1 MLAFLYTCYLRRAG
15 HALVVV
21 LLLLAALPSQAQAP
35 DTVRVTGA
43 EQLIREALQVYHDPS
58 ASLQP
63 EQVQTSRFAPNDTNA
78 VLQPGKTVHWVR
90 VVLQNTSDREQERL
104 LYAGDWSHL
113 ELYEHN
119 ANSDRYTLKRTG
131 QLLPIADR
139 DVASYKP
146 YVRLQL
152 APNSATLVYLRLQGD
167 INLYK
172 PQALR
177 VQLLLPEKVE
187 AANRNRL
194 FVQGIFIGIIL
205 VMTLYN
211 LVLFASVRD
220 RSYLYYVLA
229 LLGTGLYF
237 MFYHGFAI
245 ELLWPNAPYWNA
257 HSFPFI
263 VTFNGLFRVLFTRHY
278 LNTQRTMP
286 MWDRVLTLLAMLYIL
301 PVGMGLLSYF
311 TPLDLLQACVSFIGI
326 IGGLVLVAMLLAGI
340 SSLRQGYRPA
350 LYFLIANVFFVVGA
364 LLFILKE
371 NHLLPDNIVTVYA
384 AQVGMV
390 AQVVLFSLGLA
401 YRLNTVTSELNAKVL
416 EKARLEREKETER
429 KLLIE
434 QQKNELEVTVANR
447 TAALRHRTQELKDTV
462 RKLKSSELKLRRLNH
477 FKDRFFSI
485 ISHDIRTPLATL
497 ESFLNILVNF
507 SDRLKPDQM
516 QKLATHTQLSVRNL
530 QALLENLLQ
539 WSTAQTASGH
549 HVRFEPEALPL
560 ADLVNRNVALL
571 KDTADTKNISWQIHV
586 SPGLQVRAD
595 AHMLDFVIR
604 NLLHN
609 AIKFSYPG
617 GLIKI
622 DAAENPD
629 KMATISVTDQGTG
642 ISPDLLAT
650 LFKLEM
656 PAMAAK
662 GTVNEKGTGLGLLLC
677 RDFVERHG
685 GTIQVET
692 ALGQGSRFYF
702 TVPLALPEQAADK
715 QLQLENEIC

>member
-1 MLAFLYTCYLRRAG
+1 MLALCYTCCSRRLFRVL
-15 HALVVV
+15 AL
-21 LLLLAALPSQAQAP
+21 LPFLLAALQARAQAP
-35 DTVRVTGA
+35 DTVDVTVS
-43 EQLIREALQVYHDPS
+43 EQLVANALQVYHDPS
-58 ASLQP
+58 AKLTID
-63 EQVQTSRFAPNDTNA
+63 QVQNHRFSPNDTDA

-90 VVLQNTSDREQERL
+90 VVLRNPTNREQTRL
-104 LYAGDWSHL
+104 LYAGDWSHV
-113 ELYEHN
+113 ELFQLKETGH
-119 ANSDRYTLKRTG
+119 TLKRTG
-131 QLLPIADR
+131 QLLPINER
-139 DVASYKP
+139 NVPSYKP
-146 YVRLQL
+146 YIRLEL
-152 APNSATLVYLRLQGD
+152 LPNSTTILYLRLQGD

-177 VQLLLPEKVE
+177 VQLLHPEQVS
-187 AANRNRL
+187 AANHDRL

-205 VMTLYN
+205 VMALYN
-211 LVLFASVRD
+211 LVLFASVHD

-245 ELLWPNAPYWNA
+245 ELLWPNAPLWNA

-286 MWDRVLTLLAMLYIL
+286 LWDKMLMLLALLYIL

-311 TPLDLLQACVSFIGI
+311 TPLDLLQACVSLIGI
-326 IGGLVLVAMLLAGI
+326 IGGLVLVAMVLTSI
-340 SSLRQGYRPA
+340 QSLRQGYRPA

-371 NHLLPDNIVTVYA
+371 NHLVPDTLVTMYA

-416 EKARLEREKETER
+416 EKERLEREKETER

-462 RKLKSSELKLRRLNH
+462 RKLKASENKLRRLNF

-507 SDRLKPDQM
+507 SDKMKPDQM
-516 QKLATHTQLSVRNL
+516 QKLATHTQVSVRNL

-549 HVRFEPEALPL
+549 HVRFEPEVLAL
-560 ADLVNRNVALL
+560 AELVNRNVNLL
-571 KDTADTKNISWQIHV
+571 KDTADTKQIAWQIEV
-586 SPGLQVRAD
+586 PSGLQVRAD
-595 AHMLDFVIR
+595 AHMLDFVVR

-609 AIKFSYPG
+609 AIKFSYSG
-617 GLIKI
+617 GLIRV
-622 DAAENPD
+622 AVEEAPGN
-629 KMATISVTDQGTG
+629 MAMIAVTDQGTG
-642 ISPDLLAT
+642 ISPDVLAT
-650 LFKLEM
+650 LFKMET
-656 PAMAAK
+656 PAIATK
-662 GTVNEKGTGLGLLLC
+662 GTENEKGTGLGLLLC

-685 GTIQVET
+685 GKIQVET
-692 ALGQGSRFYF
+692 ALGQGSKFYF
-702 TVPLALPEQAADK
+702 TVPLAIPEQAADK
-715 QLQLENEIC
+715 SLLMEGEIC

>member
-1 MLAFLYTCYLRRAG
+1 MLAPCYTCCLRR
-15 HALVVV
+15 LFRV
-21 LLLLAALPSQAQAP
+21 LACLPFLLAALQARAQAP
-35 DTVRVTGA
+35 DTVDVTA
-43 EQLIREALQVYHDPS
+43 SEQRIAEALQVYHDPS
-58 ASLQP
+58 AALIAD
-63 EQVQTSRFAPNDTNA
+63 QVLMQRFTLNDPDA
-78 VLQPGKTVHWVR
+78 ELQPGKTVHWVR
-90 VVLQNTSDREQERL
+90 VVLRNPSDREQTRL
-104 LYAGDWSHL
+104 LFTGDWSHI
-113 ELYEHN
+113 ELYQQN
-119 ANSDRYTLKRTG
+119 KTGYTLKRTG
-131 QLLPIADR
+131 QLLPIGER
-139 DVASYKP
+139 DVPSHKP
-146 YVRLQL
+146 YIRLEL
-152 APNSATLVYLRLQGD
+152 LPNSTTTLYLRLQGD

-172 PQALR
+172 PQALQ
-177 VQLLLPEKVE
+177 VQLLLPEQVS
-187 AANRNRL
+187 AANSDRL
-194 FVQGIFIGIIL
+194 FGQGIFIGIIL

-245 ELLWPNAPYWNA
+245 ELLWPNSPLWNA

-286 MWDRVLTLLAMLYIL
+286 VWDKMLTLLALLYIL

-311 TPLDLLQACVSFIGI
+311 TPLDLLQACVSLIGI
-326 IGGLVLVAMLLAGI
+326 IGGLVLVAMVLTSIQA
-340 SSLRQGYRPA
+340 LRQGYRPA
-350 LYFLIANVFFVVGA
+350 LYFLIANVSFVIGA

-371 NHLLPDNIVTVYA
+371 NHLVPDNMVTLYA
-384 AQVGMV
+384 AQVGIV

-416 EKARLEREKETER
+416 EKERLEREKETER

-434 QQKNELEVTVANR
+434 QQKNELEVMVANR

-462 RKLKSSELKLRRLNH
+462 RKLKASEHKLRRLNY

-507 SDRLKPDQM
+507 SDKMKPDQM
-516 QKLATHTQLSVRNL
+516 QKLATHTQVSVRNL

-549 HVRFEPEALPL
+549 HVRFEPEVLQL
-560 ADLVNRNVALL
+560 AELVDRNVALL
-571 KDTADTKNISWQIHV
+571 KDTADTKQIEWQLQV
-586 SPGLQVRAD
+586 PPALQVRAD
-595 AHMLDFVIR
+595 AHMLDFVVR

-617 GLIKI
+617 GLIKV
-622 DAAENPD
+622 AAEDGPGN
-629 KMATISVTDQGTG
+629 MATIAVTDQGTG
-642 ISPDLLAT
+642 ISPDVLAT
-650 LFKLEM
+650 LFKLET
-656 PAMAAK
+656 PPMATK
-662 GTVNEKGTGLGLLLC
+662 GTINEKGTGLGLLLC

-685 GTIQVET
+685 GEIQVET
-692 ALGQGSRFYF
+692 VLGQGSRFYF
-702 TVPLALPEQAADK
+702 TVPVSIPEQLADK
-715 QLQLENEIC
+715 PQQLLEGEIC

>member
-1 MLAFLYTCYLRRAG
+1 MLLFVLIALQTRAQ
-15 HALVVV
+15 V
-21 LLLLAALPSQAQAP
+21 PSTVEVTATQQAI
-35 DTVRVTGA
+35 T
-43 EQLIREALQVYHDPS
+43 EALQVYHDPS
-58 ASLQP
+58 ATLLL
-63 EQVQTSRFAPNDTNA
+63 EQIRTARFSANSISD

-90 VVLQNTSDREQERL
+90 VVLRNPTHREKTRL
-104 LYAGDWSHL
+104 LYAGDWSNI
-113 ELYEHN
+113 ELYQFSE
-119 ANSDRYTLKRTG
+119 SGYTLKRSG
-131 QLLPIADR
+131 QLLPIRER
-139 DVASYKP
+139 DVPGYKP
-146 YVRLQL
+146 YIRLAL
-152 APNSATLVYLRLQGD
+152 LPNSTTTLYLRLQGD

-177 VQLLLPEKVE
+177 VQLLMPEQVE
-187 AANRNRL
+187 AANRDRL
-194 FVQGIFIGIIL
+194 FGQGIFIGIIL

-220 RSYLYYVLA
+220 RSYLYYVMA

-237 MFYHGFAI
+237 MFFHGFAI
-245 ELLWPNAPYWNA
+245 ELLWPNAPIWNA

-286 MWDRVLTLLAMLYIL
+286 LWDKALMLLALLYIL

-311 TPLDLLQACVSFIGI
+311 TPLDLLQACVSLIGL
-326 IGGLVLVAMLLAGI
+326 IGGLVLVAMILTGI
-340 SSLRQGYRPA
+340 NSLRQGYKPA
-350 LYFLIANVFFVVGA
+350 RYFLIANVFFVVGA

-371 NHLLPDNIVTVYA
+371 NHLLPDNLVTVYA

-401 YRLNTVTSELNAKVL
+401 YRLNTVTGELNAKVL
-416 EKARLEREKETER
+416 EKERLEREKETER

-434 QQKNELEVTVANR
+434 QQKNELEVMVTNR

-462 RKLKSSELKLRRLNH
+462 RKLKASEHKLRRLNF

-497 ESFLNILVNF
+497 ESFLNILLNF
-507 SDRLKPDQM
+507 SDKMKPDQM

-539 WSTAQTASGH
+539 WSSAQTASGH
-549 HVRFEPEALPL
+549 HVRFEPEVLPL
-560 ADLVNRNVALL
+560 AELVNRNVALL
-571 KDTADTKNISWQIHV
+571 KDTADTKQIAWQV
-586 SPGLQVRAD
+586 QVPSALQVRAD
-595 AHMLDFVIR
+595 AHMLDFVVR

-622 DAAENPD
+622 AAEAGPGH
-629 KMATISVTDQGTG
+629 MVTVAVADQGTG
-642 ISPDLLAT
+642 ISADILAT
-650 LFKLEM
+650 LFKLET
-656 PAMAAK
+656 PAMATK

-677 RDFVERHG
+677 RDFVERHEG
-685 GTIQVET
+685 KIQVDT
-692 ALGQGSRFYF
+692 TMGQGSRFYF
-702 TVPLALPEQAADK
+702 TVPMAIPEQAADK
-715 QLQLENEIC
+715 QTLLEGEIC

>member
-1 MLAFLYTCYLRRAG
+1 MFAPSYTCCLRRFFRVL
-15 HALVVV
+15 AL
-21 LLLLAALPSQAQAP
+21 LPFLLAVLQARAQAP
-35 DTVRVTGA
+35 DTVDVTA
-43 EQLIREALQVYHDPS
+43 SEQRIAEALQVYHDPS
-58 ASLQP
+58 ATLTLD
-63 EQVQTSRFAPNDTNA
+63 QVQTHRFTPNSIGT

-90 VVLQNTSDREQERL
+90 VVLRNPSDREQMRL
-104 LYAGDWSHL
+104 LYAGDWSHI
-113 ELYEHN
+113 ELFQQTG
-119 ANSDRYTLKRTG
+119 AGYTLKHTG
-131 QLLPIADR
+131 RLLPIGER
-139 DVASYKP
+139 DVPSYKS
-146 YVRLQL
+146 YIRLEL
-152 APNSATLVYLRLQGD
+152 LPNSTTTLYLRLQSD
-167 INLYK
+167 IDLYK
-172 PQALR
+172 PQGLQ
-177 VQLLLPEKVE
+177 VQLLLPEQVS
-187 AANRNRL
+187 AANSDRL
-194 FVQGIFIGIIL
+194 FGQGLFIGIIL

-237 MFYHGFAI
+237 MFYHGFAL
-245 ELLWPNAPYWNA
+245 ELLWPNSPLWNA

-286 MWDRVLTLLAMLYIL
+286 VWDKMLTLLALLYIL

-311 TPLDLLQACVSFIGI
+311 TPLDLLQACVSLIGI
-326 IGGLVLVAMLLAGI
+326 IGGLVLLAMVLTSI
-340 SSLRQGYRPA
+340 QSLRQGYRPA

-371 NHLLPDNIVTVYA
+371 NHLVPDNLVTVYA
-384 AQVGMV
+384 AQVGVV

-416 EKARLEREKETER
+416 EKERLEREKETER

-434 QQKNELEVTVANR
+434 QQKNELEVMVTNR

-462 RKLKSSELKLRRLNH
+462 RKLKASEHKLRRLNY

-507 SDRLKPDQM
+507 SDKMKPDQM
-516 QKLATHTQLSVRNL
+516 QKLATHTQVSVRNL

-549 HVRFEPEALPL
+549 HVRFEPEVLSL
-560 ADLVNRNVALL
+560 TELVNRNVALL
-571 KDTADTKNISWQIHV
+571 KDTADTKQISWQMQV
-586 SPGLQVRAD
+586 PPALQVRAD
-595 AHMLDFVIR
+595 AHMLDFVVR

-617 GLIKI
+617 GLIQI
-622 DAAENPD
+622 ATEESSGN
-629 KMATISVTDQGTG
+629 MATIAVTDQGTG
-642 ISPDLLAT
+642 VSPDVLAT
-650 LFKLEM
+650 LFKLET
-656 PAMAAK
+656 PAMATK
-662 GTVNEKGTGLGLLLC
+662 GTINEKGTGLGLLLC

-692 ALGQGSRFYF
+692 ALGKGSRFYF
-702 TVPLALPEQAADK
+702 TVPLVIPEQATDK
-715 QLQLENEIC
+715 QLQLEGEIC

>member
-1 MLAFLYTCYLRRAG
+1 MRHLLKVLA
-15 HALVVV
+15 
-21 LLLLAALPSQAQAP
+21 LLLFLSVALHARAQAP
-35 DTVRVTGA
+35 NTVDVTA
-43 EQLIREALQVYHDPS
+43 SEQVVADALQVYHDPS
-58 ASLQP
+58 ARLNVD
-63 EQVQTSRFAPNDTNA
+63 QVQSRSFAPNNPDA
-78 VLQPGKTVHWVR
+78 VLEPGKTVHWVR
-90 VVLQNTSDREQERL
+90 VVLRNPTNRELTRL
-104 LYAGDWSHL
+104 LYAGDWSLL
-113 ELYEHN
+113 ELYQQNET
-119 ANSDRYTLKRTG
+119 SYTLKRTG
-131 QLLPIADR
+131 QLLPIEAR
-139 DVASYKP
+139 DVPSYKP
-146 YVRLQL
+146 YIRLEL
-152 APNSATLVYLRLQGD
+152 LPNSTTTLYLRLQGD

-177 VQLLLPEKVE
+177 LQLLTTDKVE
-187 AANRNRL
+187 AANRSRL

-211 LVLFASVRD
+211 LVLFTSVRD

-245 ELLWPNAPYWNA
+245 ELLWPNAPLWNA

-286 MWDRVLTLLAMLYIL
+286 LWDKALTLLALLYIL
-301 PVGMGLLSYF
+301 PVGMGLLSYL
-311 TPLDLLQACVSFIGI
+311 TPLDLLQACVSLIGI
-326 IGGLVLVAMLLAGI
+326 IGGLVLVAMVLTSI
-340 SSLRQGYRPA
+340 QSLRQGYRPA
-350 LYFLIANVFFVVGA
+350 LYFLIANIFFVVGA

-371 NHLLPDNIVTVYA
+371 NHLVPDTLVTVYA

-416 EKARLEREKETER
+416 EKERLEREKETER

-434 QQKNELEVTVANR
+434 QQKNELEVMVANR

-462 RKLKSSELKLRRLNH
+462 RKLKASEHKLLRLNY

-507 SDRLKPDQM
+507 SDKMKPDQM
-516 QKLATHTQLSVRNL
+516 QKLATHTQVSVRNL

-549 HVRFEPEALPL
+549 HVRFEPEVL
-560 ADLVNRNVALL
+560 AVEELVNRNVTLL
-571 KDTADTKNISWQIHV
+571 RDTADTKQINWRV
-586 SPGLQVRAD
+586 QVPAALQVRAD

-617 GLIKI
+617 GLIQVS
-622 DAAENPD
+622 AAEGPGN
-629 KMATISVTDQGTG
+629 MATIAVTDQGTG
-642 ISPDLLAT
+642 ISPDVLAT
-650 LFKLEM
+650 LFKQET
-656 PAMAAK
+656 PAMATK

-685 GTIQVET
+685 GKIQVET
-692 ALGQGSRFYF
+692 ELGQGSRFYF
-702 TVPLALPEQAADK
+702 TVPLVIPEQSTDK
-715 QLQLENEIC
+715 QLQLEGEIC

>member
-1 MLAFLYTCYLRRAG
+1 MLALRYTCCLRRLFRVL
-15 HALVVV
+15 AL
-21 LLLLAALPSQAQAP
+21 LPLLLAALWTHAQAP
-35 DTVRVTGA
+35 DTVQVGA
-43 EQLIREALQVYHDPS
+43 TEQRIAEALQVYHDPS
-58 ASLQP
+58 AALTID
-63 EQVQTSRFAPNDTNA
+63 EVQTRRFAPNNTEA

-90 VVLQNTSDREQERL
+90 VVLRNAGNREQVRL
-104 LYAGDWSHL
+104 LYAGDWSHIAVYQQSETGYIL
-113 ELYEHN
+113 QQ
-119 ANSDRYTLKRTG
+119 TG
-131 QLLPIADR
+131 QLLPIGER
-139 DVASYKP
+139 DIPSYKS
-146 YVRLQL
+146 YIRLEL
-152 APNSATLVYLRLQGD
+152 PAHSATTLYLRLQGD
-167 INLYK
+167 ISLYK
-172 PQALR
+172 PQA
-177 VQLLLPEKVE
+177 VQMQLLLAEQVS
-187 AANRNRL
+187 ATNSDRL
-194 FVQGIFIGIIL
+194 FGQGIFIGIIL

-237 MFYHGFAI
+237 MFYHGFAL
-245 ELLWPNAPYWNA
+245 ELLWPNAPLWNA

-286 MWDRVLTLLAMLYIL
+286 VWDKALTLLALLYIL
-301 PVGMGLLSYF
+301 PVGMGLLSYL
-311 TPLDLLQACVSFIGI
+311 TPLDLLQACVSLIGI
-326 IGGLVLVAMLLAGI
+326 IGGLVLVAMVLTSIQSLL
-340 SSLRQGYRPA
+340 QGYRPA

-371 NHLLPDNIVTVYA
+371 NHLVPNNLVTIYA
-384 AQVGMV
+384 AQVGVV

-401 YRLNTVTSELNAKVL
+401 YRLNTVTSELNARVL

-434 QQKNELEVTVANR
+434 QQKNELEVMVANR

-462 RKLKSSELKLRRLNH
+462 RKLKASEHKLRRLNY

-507 SDRLKPDQM
+507 SDKMKPDQM
-516 QKLATHTQLSVRNL
+516 QKLATHTQVSVRNL

-549 HVRFEPEALPL
+549 HVRFEPEVLQL
-560 ADLVNRNVALL
+560 AELVNRNVGLL
-571 KDTADTKNISWQIHV
+571 KDTADTKQIAWEV
-586 SPGLQVRAD
+586 QVPPALQVRAD
-595 AHMLDFVIR
+595 AHMLDFVVR

-622 DAAENPD
+622 NAEAGPMH
-629 KMATISVTDQGTG
+629 MATIAVTDQGTG
-642 ISPDLLAT
+642 ISPDVLAT
-650 LFKLEM
+650 LFKLET
-656 PAMAAK
+656 PAMATK
-662 GTVNEKGTGLGLLLC
+662 GTINEKGTGLGLLLC

-685 GTIQVET
+685 GKVQVET
-692 ALGQGSRFYF
+692 ELGKGSRFYF
-702 TVPLALPEQAADK
+702 TVPMAIPEPVVNK
-715 QLQLENEIC
+715 PQLLEGEIC

>member
-1 MLAFLYTCYLRRAG
+1 MRRLSRVIA
-15 HALVVV
+15 V
-21 LLLLAALPSQAQAP
+21 LLFLMATGQAHAQAP
-35 DTVRVTGA
+35 DTVDVITS
-43 EQLIREALQVYHDPS
+43 EQHIAEALQVYHDPS
-58 ASLQP
+58 ATLTV
-63 EQVQTSRFAPNDTNA
+63 EKVQAQAFAPNDTDA

-90 VVLQNTSDREQERL
+90 VVLRNSTDREQTRL

-113 ELYEHN
+113 ELYQLNE
-119 ANSDRYTLKRTG
+119 AGYTLKRTG
-131 QLLPIADR
+131 QLLPIGER
-139 DVASYKP
+139 DVPSYKP
-146 YVRLQL
+146 YIRLEL
-152 APNSATLVYLRLQGD
+152 LPNSATTLYLRLQGD

-172 PQALR
+172 PQALQVR
-177 VQLLLPEKVE
+177 LLTTEQVS
-187 AANRNRL
+187 AANSDRL
-194 FVQGIFIGIIL
+194 FGQGIFIGIIL

-245 ELLWPNAPYWNA
+245 ELLWPNAPLWNA

-286 MWDRVLTLLAMLYIL
+286 LWDKMLTLLALLYIL
-301 PVGMGLLSYF
+301 PVGMGLLSYL
-311 TPLDLLQACVSFIGI
+311 TPLDLLQACVSLIGI
-326 IGGLVLVAMLLAGI
+326 IGGLVLVAMVLTSI
-340 SSLRQGYRPA
+340 QSLHQGYRPA

-371 NHLLPDNIVTVYA
+371 NHLVPDTLVTMYA

-416 EKARLEREKETER
+416 EKERLEREKETER

-434 QQKNELEVTVANR
+434 QQKNELEVMVANR

-462 RKLKSSELKLRRLNH
+462 RKLKASEHKLRRLNY

-507 SDRLKPDQM
+507 SDKMKPDQM
-516 QKLATHTQLSVRNL
+516 QKLATHTQVSVRNL

-549 HVRFEPEALPL
+549 HVRFEPEVLPL
-560 ADLVNRNVALL
+560 AELVNRNVALL
-571 KDTADTKNISWQIHV
+571 KDTADTKQISWQV
-586 SPGLQVRAD
+586 QVPPALQVRAD
-595 AHMLDFVIR
+595 AHMLDFVVR

-617 GLIKI
+617 GLIQI
-622 DAAENPD
+622 TAEGSAGN
-629 KMATISVTDQGTG
+629 MATIAVTDQGTG
-642 ISPDLLAT
+642 VSPDVLAT
-650 LFKLEM
+650 LFKLET
-656 PAMAAK
+656 PTMATK
-662 GTVNEKGTGLGLLLC
+662 GTENEKGTGLGLLLC

-685 GTIQVET
+685 GKIQVET
-692 ALGQGSRFYF
+692 AVGQGSKFYF
-702 TVPLALPEQAADK
+702 TVPLAIPEQATDK
-715 QLQLENEIC
+715 QVQLESEIC

>member
-1 MLAFLYTCYLRRAG
+1 MLAPCYTCCSCRLFR
-15 HALVVV
+15 
-21 LLLLAALPSQAQAP
+21 LLALLSFLLVALQTRGQAP
-35 DTVRVTGA
+35 DTVDVSA
-43 EQLIREALQVYHDPS
+43 SEQRIAEALQVYHDPS
-58 ASLQP
+58 AALTVD
-63 EQVQTSRFAPNDTNA
+63 QVQTHQFISNKTNA
-78 VLQPGKTVHWVR
+78 VLQSGKTVHWVR
-90 VVLQNTSDREQERL
+90 LVLRNPGNREQTRL

-113 ELYEHN
+113 ELYQQNETG
-119 ANSDRYTLKRTG
+119 YTLKRTG
-131 QLLPIADR
+131 QLLPIGER
-139 DVASYKP
+139 DVPAHKP
-146 YVRLQL
+146 YIRLEL
-152 APNSATLVYLRLQGD
+152 LPKSTTTLYLRLQGD
-167 INLYK
+167 IDLYK
-172 PQALR
+172 PQALQL
-177 VQLLLPEKVE
+177 QLLPPEQVS
-187 AANRNRL
+187 ATNSDRL
-194 FVQGIFIGIIL
+194 FGQGIFIGIIL

-245 ELLWPNAPYWNA
+245 ELLWPNSPLWNA

-286 MWDRVLTLLAMLYIL
+286 VWDKALTLLALLYML
-301 PVGMGLLSYF
+301 PVGMGLLSYL
-311 TPLDLLQACVSFIGI
+311 TPLDLLQACVSLIGI
-326 IGGLVLVAMLLAGI
+326 IGGLVLVAMVLTSI
-340 SSLRQGYRPA
+340 QSLRQGYRPA

-371 NHLLPDNIVTVYA
+371 NHLVPDNIVTVYA

-401 YRLNTVTSELNAKVL
+401 YRLNTVTSELNARVL
-416 EKARLEREKETER
+416 EKERLEREKETER

-434 QQKNELEVTVANR
+434 QQKNELEVMVANR

-462 RKLKSSELKLRRLNH
+462 RKLKASEHKLRRLNY

-507 SDRLKPDQM
+507 SDKMKPDQM
-516 QKLATHTQLSVRNL
+516 QKLATHTQVSVRNL

-549 HVRFEPEALPL
+549 HVRFEPEVLTL
-560 ADLVNRNVALL
+560 EELVNRNVALL
-571 KDTADTKNISWQIHV
+571 SDTADTKQITWQV
-586 SPGLQVRAD
+586 QVAPTLQVRAD
-595 AHMLDFVIR
+595 AHMLDFVVR

-617 GLIKI
+617 GLIKVS
-622 DAAENPD
+622 AEKGPGN
-629 KMATISVTDQGTG
+629 MATIAVTDQGTG
-642 ISPDLLAT
+642 VSPDVLAT
-650 LFKLEM
+650 LFKLET
-656 PAMAAK
+656 PAMATK
-662 GTVNEKGTGLGLLLC
+662 GTINEKGTGLGLLLC

-685 GTIQVET
+685 GKIQVET

-702 TVPLALPEQAADK
+702 TVPLAIPEQATDK
-715 QLQLENEIC
+715 SLQLEGEIC

>member
-1 MLAFLYTCYLRRAG
+1 MLHHLCW
-15 HALVVV
+15 V
-21 LLLLAALPSQAQAP
+21 LGMLLITAALPVRAQVP
-35 DTVRVTGA
+35 DTVKLEAAT
-43 EQLIREALQVYHDPS
+43 QHIRLPLQVYHDNV
-58 ASLQP
+58 ATLGL
-63 EQVQTSRFAPNDTNA
+63 EQVQQKAFTPNDTTTA
-78 VLQPGKTVHWVR
+78 PAPGKTVHWVR
-90 VVLQNTSDREQERL
+90 VVVQNTTAREQERY

-113 ELYEHN
+113 DLYEQQP
-119 ANSDRYTLKRTG
+119 SGTYRLKQTG
-131 QLLPIADR
+131 QLVPISER
-139 DVASYKP
+139 DVPLYKP
-146 YVRLQL
+146 YVQLHL
-152 APNSATLVYLRLQGD
+152 APNTSTLLYLRLQGD
-167 INLYK
+167 LDLYK
-172 PQALR
+172 PQELSL
-177 VQLLLPEKVE
+177 QLLLPEQVHE
-187 AANRNRL
+187 ANRDRL

-220 RSYLYYVLA
+220 RSYLYFLLA

-237 MFYHGFAI
+237 MFYHGFAL
-245 ELLWPNAPYWNA
+245 ELLWPQAPYWNA

-263 VTFNGLFRVLFTRHY
+263 VTFNGLFRVLFTRRY
-278 LNTQRTMP
+278 LNTQHTMP
-286 MWDRVLTLLAMLYIL
+286 AWDKVLLLLGLLYIM

-326 IGGLVLVAMLLAGI
+326 IGGLVLVAMLLVGV
-340 SSLRQGYRPA
+340 SSLRLGYRPA

-371 NHLLPDNIVTVYA
+371 NHLLPDNTITVYS

-416 EKARLEREKETER
+416 EQERLEREKETER

-434 QQKNELEVTVANR
+434 QQKNELEVMVANR
-447 TAALRHRTQELKDTV
+447 TSALRHKTQELKDTV
-462 RKLKSSELKLRRLNH
+462 RKLKASEHKLRRLNH

-507 SDRLKPDQM
+507 SDKMKPEQM

-549 HVRFEPEALPL
+549 HIRYEPEVLLL
-560 ADLVNRNVALL
+560 ADLVQQNVNLL
-571 KDTADTKNISWQIHV
+571 KDTADTKQIQWQV
-586 SPGLQVRAD
+586 TVQPELRVRAD

-609 AIKFSYPG
+609 AIKFSHTG
-617 GLIKI
+617 GLIRI
-622 DAAENPD
+622 EAEEGSAS
-629 KMATISVTDQGTG
+629 MATIAVTDEGVG
-642 ISPDLLAT
+642 ISPDVLAT

-656 PAMAAK
+656 PAMATK
-662 GTVNEKGTGLGLLLC
+662 GTLNEKGTGLGLLLC
-677 RDFVERHG
+677 RYFVERHG
-685 GTIQVET
+685 GSIKVET
-692 ALGQGSRFYF
+692 EVGKGSRFWF
-702 TVPLALPEQAADK
+702 TVPLVLPQ
-715 QLQLENEIC
+715 QPTENERLLEGEIC

>member
-1 MLAFLYTCYLRRAG
+1 MHLLRYTCCLLHLLKVLA
-15 HALVVV
+15 
-21 LLLLAALPSQAQAP
+21 LLLFLSVALHVRAQAP
-35 DTVRVTGA
+35 NTVDVTA
-43 EQLIREALQVYHDPS
+43 SEQIVADALQVYHDPG
-58 ASLQP
+58 ASLNVD
-63 EQVQTSRFAPNDTNA
+63 QVQSRSFAANNPDA
-78 VLQPGKTVHWVR
+78 VLEPGKTVHWVR
-90 VVLQNTSDREQERL
+90 VVLRNPTNRELTRL

-113 ELYEHN
+113 ELYQQSETG
-119 ANSDRYTLKRTG
+119 YTLKRTG
-131 QLLPIADR
+131 QLLPIGER
-139 DVASYKP
+139 DVPSYKP
-146 YVRLQL
+146 YVLL
-152 APNSATLVYLRLQGD
+152 ELLPNSTTTLYLRLQGD

-172 PQALR
+172 PQVLR
-177 VQLLLPEKVE
+177 VQLLLPEQVS
-187 AANRNRL
+187 AANSDRL
-194 FVQGIFIGIIL
+194 FGQGIFIGIIL

-245 ELLWPNAPYWNA
+245 ELLWPNAPLWNA

-286 MWDRVLTLLAMLYIL
+286 LWDKALTLLALLYIL
-301 PVGMGLLSYF
+301 PVGMGLLSYL
-311 TPLDLLQACVSFIGI
+311 TPLDLLQACVSLIGI
-326 IGGLVLVAMLLAGI
+326 IGGLVLVAMVLTSI
-340 SSLRQGYRPA
+340 QSLRQGYRPA
-350 LYFLIANVFFVVGA
+350 LYFLIANIFFVVGA

-371 NHLLPDNIVTVYA
+371 NHLVPDTIVTVYA

-416 EKARLEREKETER
+416 EKERLEREKETER

-462 RKLKSSELKLRRLNH
+462 RKLKASEHKLRRLNY

-507 SDRLKPDQM
+507 SDKMKPDQM
-516 QKLATHTQLSVRNL
+516 QKLATHTQVSVRNL

-539 WSTAQTASGH
+539 WSTAQTVSGH
-549 HVRFEPEALPL
+549 HVRFEPEVL
-560 ADLVNRNVALL
+560 AVEELVNRNVTLL
-571 KDTADTKNISWQIHV
+571 KDTANTKQISWQV
-586 SPGLQVRAD
+586 EVPTALQVRAD

-609 AIKFSYPG
+609 AIKFSYPS
-617 GLIKI
+617 GLIQVT
-622 DAAENPD
+622 AAEGPGN
-629 KMATISVTDQGTG
+629 MVTIAVTDQGTG
-642 ISPDLLAT
+642 ISPDVLAT
-650 LFKLEM
+650 LFKLET
-656 PAMAAK
+656 PAKATK
-662 GTVNEKGTGLGLLLC
+662 GTINEKGTGLGLLLC

-685 GTIQVET
+685 GKIQVET
-692 ALGQGSRFYF
+692 ELGQGSRFYF
-702 TVPLALPEQAADK
+702 TVPLVIPEQSTGR
-715 QLQLENEIC
+715 QLQLEGEIC